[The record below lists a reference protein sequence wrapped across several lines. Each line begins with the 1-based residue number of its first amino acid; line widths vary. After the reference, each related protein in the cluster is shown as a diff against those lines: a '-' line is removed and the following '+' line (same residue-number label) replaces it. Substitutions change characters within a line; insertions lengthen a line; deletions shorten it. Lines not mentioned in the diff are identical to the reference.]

1 MLQVAPTIKT
11 EMLKKG
17 NLMITYQPLDENVN
31 FFRMVISN
39 PAVTNEDVD
48 FLVDT
53 IKELGEEIPISDI
66 NGT

>member
-1 MLQVAPTIKT
+1 
-11 EMLKKG
+11 
-17 NLMITYQPLDENVN
+17 MITYQPLDENVN